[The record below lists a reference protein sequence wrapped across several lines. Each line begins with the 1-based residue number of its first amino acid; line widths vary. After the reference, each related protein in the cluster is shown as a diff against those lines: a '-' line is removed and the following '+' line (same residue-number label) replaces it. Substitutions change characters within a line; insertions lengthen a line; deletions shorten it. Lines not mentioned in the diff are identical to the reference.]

1 MNSCLNLD
9 RIIPSSYYSLA
20 VDIDTATNI
29 VFNGITLLLLLSAP
43 SVGIGLVVGF
53 MISLFQA
60 LTQIQEQTLTFVP
73 KLVVVMLVLALTMP
87 WMASQMMQYCFTL
100 WSGIPALTR

>member
-1 MNSCLNLD
+1 M
-9 RIIPSSYYSLA
+9 
-20 VDIDTATNI
+20 DIDTASNI

-43 SVGIGLVVGF
+43 SVGIALIVGF
-53 MISLFQA
+53 IISLFQA

-87 WMASQMMQYCFTL
+87 WMSAQMVQYCFTL